1 MLSTKTHFRPRD
13 TYSLKLRGWKKIFHA
28 SGNKKKARVTILI
41 TDQIHLKIKTI
52 TKDKVI
58 IKRSSQEEDIQM

>member
-1 MLSTKTHFRPRD
+1 MDTKTRPVYMLSTKTHFRPRD

-41 TDQIHLKIKTI
+41 TDKVDFKSKIIMRK
-52 TKDKVI
+52 KGI
-58 IKRSSQEEDIQM
+58 I